1 MKRIVMT
8 IEQIQT
14 MVAKEDGYDTREE
27 WLEDAEEIGYWN
39 VYSPICLI
47 GECLNFGF
55 CRDGVGQAVSH
66 RSHQTVRV
74 YGYKADRH

>member
-14 MVAKEDGYDTREE
+14 MVAKQDGYDSRKE

-39 VYSPICLI
+39 PYSIACLFEVENM
-47 GECLNFGF
+47 GY
-55 CRDGVGQAVSH
+55 CRDGVTRWYAFEDTKG
-66 RSHQTVRV
+66 RSCIYFKH
-74 YGYKADRH
+74 